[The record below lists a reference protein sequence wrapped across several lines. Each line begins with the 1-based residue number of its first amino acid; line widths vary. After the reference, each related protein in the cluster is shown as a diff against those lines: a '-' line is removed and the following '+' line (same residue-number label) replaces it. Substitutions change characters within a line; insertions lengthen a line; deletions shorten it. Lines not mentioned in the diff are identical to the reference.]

1 MINRRK
7 IINKYKQTKLQP
19 SAATLGFRLGNLSLM
34 FHLSVQVL
42 FKTSFTPNRL
52 NDVAIK

>member
-1 MINRRK
+1 
-7 IINKYKQTKLQP
+7 
-19 SAATLGFRLGNLSLM
+19 M

-52 NDVAIK
+52 NDVAIQYKYETKFLGLYLIEN